1 MKQRIKYAVEH
12 GIQNAL
18 QLFRLLPLQNKVSFI
33 AFSGRQYSDSPRRI
47 SELLLR
53 EHPEIRQVWAFNEP
67 EKFRFL
73 EEKGIKVV
81 KYKSMEYLY
90 HVMTSKVY
98 VDNAEFWSILK
109 FRPGQ
114 MVLETWHGGGAYKKV
129 GGHRIDVNER
139 EQHHA
144 VEKMN
149 KITLFLSSSRAFTE
163 FVIRDAY
170 QYRGEV
176 LECGLP
182 RNDDLLHPDPAVPA
196 RVRKLLDI
204 PENAGVLLYAPTF
217 RNSHSL
223 DLYDV
228 DFSRL
233 KAALE
238 ARFGGEWVILLRM
251 HYYLADRAMESRA
264 EYLRNATGY
273 PDMQDLLQC
282 ADVLLTDYS
291 SCMWDFSLMEK
302 PCFLYARDI
311 AQYRGERDF
320 YTPIESWPFPLAS
333 DNGELERAIADF
345 DENTYRAAVH
355 RHHKELGS
363 TESGTAAKQC
373 VDRIVFFCRA
383 NFPGRGGV

>member
-1 MKQRIKYAVEH
+1 MKQRIKYAIE
-12 GIQNAL
+12 GCIQNAL
-18 QLFRLLPLQNKVSFI
+18 QLFRLLPLEHKVSFI

-47 SELLLR
+47 SELLWK
-53 EHPEIRQVWAFNEP
+53 EHPEIQQVWAFNEP

-81 KYKSMEYLY
+81 KYKSPEYLY
-90 HVMTSKVY
+90 HVMTSRVY

-114 MVLETWHGGGAYKKV
+114 MVLQTWHGGGAYKKV

-139 EQHHA
+139 EQRHA

-149 KITLFLSSSRAFTE
+149 KITLFLSSSRAFTD

-170 QYRGEV
+170 RYRGEV

-182 RNDDLLHPDPAVPA
+182 RNDELLRPDEAVSD
-196 RVRKLLDI
+196 RVRRALNI
-204 PENAGVLLYAPTF
+204 PQGARVLLYAPTF

-223 DLYDV
+223 ELYDV
-228 DFSRL
+228 DFSAL

-238 ARFGGEWVILLRM
+238 EKFGGEWIIALRM
-251 HYYLADRAMESRA
+251 HYYMAHKAMDSGADF
-264 EYLRNATGY
+264 LRNATDY
-273 PDMQDLLQC
+273 PDMQELLQC
-282 ADVLLTDYS
+282 AQVLLTDYS
-291 SCMWDFSLMEK
+291 SCMWDFSLMGK

-311 AQYRGERDF
+311 DEYRGERDF

-333 DNGELERAIADF
+333 DNAELARVIGAF
-345 DENTYRAAVH
+345 DETAYRTAVRAHHAA
-355 RHHKELGS
+355 LGA
-363 TESGTAAKQC
+363 TETGTATAQC
-373 VDRIVFFCRA
+373 VERIAAFLR
-383 NFPGRGGV
+383 

>member
-1 MKQRIKYAVEH
+1 MKQRIKYAIEH

-18 QLFRLLPLQNKVSFI
+18 QLFRVLPLQPRVNFI

-53 EHPEIRQVWAFNEP
+53 EHPEIQQIWAFNEP

-73 EEKGIKVV
+73 EETGIKVV
-81 KYKSMEYLY
+81 KYKSLEYLY
-90 HVMTSKVY
+90 YVMTSKVY

-114 MVLETWHGGGAYKKV
+114 MVMETWHGGGAYKRV
-129 GGHRIDVNER
+129 GGHRIDVNQR
-139 EQHHA
+139 EQRHV

-149 KITLFLSSSRAFTE
+149 KITLFLSSSKAFTD
-163 FVIRDAY
+163 FVIRGAY
-170 QYRGEV
+170 QYKGEV

-182 RNDDLLHPDPAVPA
+182 RNDDLLKADAAVSA
-196 RVRKLLDI
+196 KVRQALEI
-204 PENAGVLLYAPTF
+204 PQNAKVLLYAPTF

-233 KAALE
+233 KESLQ

-251 HYYLADRAMESRA
+251 HYYLSDKAMSSA
-264 EYLRNATGY
+264 LPFLRNATDY
-273 PDMQDLLQC
+273 PDMQDLLLS
-282 ADVLLTDYS
+282 ADALLTDYS
-291 SCMWDFSLMEK
+291 SCMWDFSLLHK

-311 AQYRGERDF
+311 AEYRGERDF

-333 DNGELERAIADF
+333 NNEELEQVIAEF
-345 DENTYRAAVH
+345 DESRYHEAVL
-355 RHHKELGS
+355 RHHRDLGS

-373 VDRIVFFCRA
+373 VDRIMSFLHH
-383 NFPGRGGV
+383 

>member
-1 MKQRIKYAVEH
+1 MKQKIKYAVEH

-18 QLFRLLPLQNKVSFI
+18 QVFRLLPLQTKVSFI

-47 SELLLR
+47 SELLTK
-53 EHPEIRQVWAFNEP
+53 EHPEIQQVWAFNEP

-73 EEKGIKVV
+73 EKQGIKVV
-81 KYKSMEYLY
+81 KYKSPEYLY

-139 EQHHA
+139 EQRHA

-149 KITLFLSSSRAFTE
+149 KITLFLSSSRAFTD

-182 RNDDLLHPDPAVPA
+182 RNDDLLCPDPAA
-196 RVRKLLDI
+196 ADRVRKELDI
-204 PENAGVLLYAPTF
+204 PEGAKVLVYAPTF

-228 DFSRL
+228 DFARL
-233 KAALE
+233 KTALE

-251 HYYLADRAMESRA
+251 HYYMADKAMSSRA
-264 EYLRNATGY
+264 DYLRNATPY
-273 PDMQDLLQC
+273 PDMQDLLLC

-291 SCMWDFSLMEK
+291 SCMWDFSLMHK

-311 AQYRGERDF
+311 AEYRGERDF

-333 DNGELERAIADF
+333 DNDALARVIEDF
-345 DENTYRAAVH
+345 NEETYHAAVD

-363 TESGTAAKQC
+363 AESGTAAKQC
-373 VDRIVFFCRA
+373 ADRIAEFLKK
-383 NFPGRGGV
+383 

>member
-1 MKQRIKYAVEH
+1 MKQRIKYAIEH

-18 QLFRLLPLQNKVSFI
+18 QAFRLLPLQRKVSFI

-47 SELLLR
+47 SELLWK
-53 EHPEIRQVWAFNEP
+53 EHPEIKQVWAFNEP

-73 EEKGIKVV
+73 EEKGIRVV
-81 KYKSMEYLY
+81 KYKSFEYLY

-129 GGHRIDVNER
+129 GGHRLDVNER
-139 EQHHA
+139 EQRHA

-149 KITLFLSSSRAFTE
+149 KITLFLSSSKAFTD

-170 QYRGEV
+170 QYRGQV

-182 RNDDLLHPDPAVPA
+182 RNDDLLRPDPAVPA
-196 RVRKLLDI
+196 QVRRKLDI
-204 PENAGVLLYAPTF
+204 PEDARVLLYAPTF

-251 HYYLADRAMESRA
+251 HYYLADKAMASSA
-264 EYLRNATGY
+264 AYLRNATDY
-273 PDMQDLLQC
+273 PDMQDLLLT
-282 ADVLLTDYS
+282 ADALLTDYS
-291 SCMWDFSLMEK
+291 SCMWDFSLMHK

-333 DNGELERAIADF
+333 DNDTLAKVIADF
-345 DENTYRAAVH
+345 DETAYRAAVK
-355 RHHKELGS
+355 RHHIALGS

-373 VDRIVFFCRA
+373 ADRIAAFLK
-383 NFPGRGGV
+383 

>member
-1 MKQRIKYAVEH
+1 MKQRIKYAIEH

-18 QLFRLLPLQNKVSFI
+18 QIFRLLPLQNRVSFI

-47 SELLLR
+47 SELLLK
-53 EHPEIRQVWAFNEP
+53 EHPEIQQVWAFNEP

-81 KYKSMEYLY
+81 KYKSLEYLY
-90 HVMTSKVY
+90 YVMTSKVY

-109 FRPGQ
+109 FRPEQ
-114 MVLETWHGGGAYKKV
+114 MVLETWHGGGAYKRV
-129 GGHRIDVNER
+129 GGHRIDVNQR
-139 EQHHA
+139 EQQHA

-149 KITLFLSSSRAFTE
+149 KITLFLSSSKAFTD

-182 RNDDLLHPDPAVPA
+182 RNDDLLHPDAAASA
-196 RVRKLLDI
+196 RVRKALTI
-204 PENAGVLLYAPTF
+204 PEYAKVLVYAPTF

-228 DFSRL
+228 DFARL
-233 KAALE
+233 KTALE

-251 HYYLADRAMESRA
+251 HYYMADKAMSSRA
-264 EYLRNATGY
+264 DYLRNATPY
-273 PDMQDLLQC
+273 PDMQDLLLC

-291 SCMWDFSLMEK
+291 SCMWDFSLMHK

-311 AQYRGERDF
+311 AEYRGERDF

-333 DNGELERAIADF
+333 DNDALVRVIEDF
-345 DENTYRAAVH
+345 NEETYHAAVD

-363 TESGTAAKQC
+363 AESGTAAKQC
-373 VDRIVFFCRA
+373 ADRIAEFLKK
-383 NFPGRGGV
+383 

>member
-1 MKQRIKYAVEH
+1 MKQRIKYAIEH

-18 QLFRLLPLQNKVSFI
+18 QLFRVFPLQKKVSFI
-33 AFSGRQYSDSPRRI
+33 SFSGRQYSDSPRRI
-47 SELLLR
+47 SELLWK
-53 EHPEIRQVWAFNEP
+53 EHPEIKQVWAFNEP
-67 EKFRFL
+67 EKFGFL
-73 EEKGIKVV
+73 REKGIEVV
-81 KYKSMEYLY
+81 KYKSLRYLY

-109 FRPGQ
+109 FRREQ

-139 EQHHA
+139 EQRHA

-149 KITLFLSSSRAFTE
+149 KITLFLSSSRAFTD

-170 QYRGEV
+170 RYRGEV

-182 RNDDLLHPDPAVPA
+182 RNDDLCRPDPATA
-196 RVRKLLDI
+196 DRVRRTFDI
-204 PENAGVLLYAPTF
+204 PAGASVLLYAPTF

-233 KAALE
+233 KKALE
-238 ARFGGEWVILLRM
+238 TRFGGEWVILLRM
-251 HYYLADRAMESRA
+251 HYYMANKAMGSNET
-264 EYLRNATGY
+264 YLRNATDY
-273 PDMQDLLQC
+273 PDMQELLL
-282 ADVLLTDYS
+282 ASDVLLTDYS

-311 AQYRGERDF
+311 AEYRGERDF
-320 YTPIESWPFPLAS
+320 YTPIESWPFPLAA
-333 DNGELERAIADF
+333 DNDELERTIAAF
-345 DENTYRAAVH
+345 DPDAYRTAVKA
-355 RHHKELGS
+355 HHETLGS
-363 TESGTAAKQC
+363 TESGTATNQC
-373 VDRIVFFCRA
+373 VERIAAFLK
-383 NFPGRGGV
+383 N

>member
-1 MKQRIKYAVEH
+1 MKQRIKYAIEH

-18 QLFRLLPLQNKVSFI
+18 QMFRVLPLKPRVNFI

-47 SELLLR
+47 SELLLK
-53 EHPEIRQVWAFNEP
+53 EHPEIQQVWAFNEP

-81 KYKSMEYLY
+81 KYKSLQYLY
-90 HVMTSKVY
+90 YVMTSRVY

-114 MVLETWHGGGAYKKV
+114 MVLETWHGGGAYKRV
-129 GGHRIDVNER
+129 GGHRIDVNQR
-139 EQHHA
+139 EQQHA

-149 KITLFLSSSRAFTE
+149 KITLFLSSSKAFTD

-182 RNDDLLHPDPAVPA
+182 RNDDLLHPDPAA
-196 RVRKLLDI
+196 AQRVRKALDI
-204 PENAGVLLYAPTF
+204 PENAKVLVYAPTF

-228 DFSRL
+228 DFAAL

-238 ARFGGEWVILLRM
+238 RKFGGEWVILLRM
-251 HYYLADRAMESRA
+251 HYYLADKAMASQA
-264 EYLRNATGY
+264 DFLRNATDY

-291 SCMWDFSLMEK
+291 SCMWDFSLMHK

-311 AQYRGERDF
+311 SEYRGERDF
-320 YTPIESWPFPLAS
+320 YTPIEGWPFPLAS
-333 DNGELERAIADF
+333 NNDELAKVIADF
-345 DENTYRAAVH
+345 DESAYRAAVD

-363 TESGTAAKQC
+363 TESGTAARQC
-373 VDRIVFFCRA
+373 AERIVDFLHR
-383 NFPGRGGV
+383 

>member
-1 MKQRIKYAVEH
+1 MKQRIKYAIEH

-18 QLFRLLPLQNKVSFI
+18 QLFRLLPLQPRVNFI

-53 EHPEIRQVWAFNEP
+53 EHPEIQQVWAFNEP

-73 EEKGIKVV
+73 EETGVKVV
-81 KYKSMEYLY
+81 KYKSLQYLY
-90 HVMTSKVY
+90 YVMTSKVY

-109 FRPGQ
+109 FRLGQ
-114 MVLETWHGGGAYKKV
+114 MVLQTWHGGGAYKRV
-129 GGHRIDVNER
+129 GGHRIDVNRR
-139 EQHHA
+139 EQQHA

-149 KITLFLSSSRAFTE
+149 KITLFLSSSKAFTD
-163 FVIRDAY
+163 FVIRGAY

-182 RNDDLLHPDPAVPA
+182 RNDDLLRPDAAVPA
-196 RVRKLLDI
+196 KVRQALDI
-204 PENAGVLLYAPTF
+204 PENAKILLYAPTF

-233 KAALE
+233 KESLQ
-238 ARFGGEWVILLRM
+238 ARFGGEWIILLRM
-251 HYYLADRAMESRA
+251 HYYLSDKAMSSA
-264 EYLRNATGY
+264 LPFLRNATDY
-273 PDMQDLLQC
+273 PDMQDLLLS

-291 SCMWDFSLMEK
+291 SCMWDFSLMHK

-311 AQYRGERDF
+311 SEYRGERDF
-320 YTPIESWPFPLAS
+320 YTPIEDWPFPLAS
-333 DNGELERAIADF
+333 DNAELARVIGAF
-345 DENTYRAAVH
+345 DETAYRTAVRAHHAA
-355 RHHKELGS
+355 LGA
-363 TESGTAAKQC
+363 TETGTATAQC
-373 VDRIVFFCRA
+373 VERIAAFLR
-383 NFPGRGGV
+383 

>member
-1 MKQRIKYAVEH
+1 MKQKIKYAVEH

-18 QLFRLLPLQNKVSFI
+18 QLFRLLPMQSKVSFI

-47 SELLLR
+47 SELLLKTN
-53 EHPEIRQVWAFNEP
+53 PEIRQVWAFNEP

-81 KYKSMEYLY
+81 KYKSLPYLY
-90 HVMTSKVY
+90 HVMTAKVY

-114 MVLETWHGGGAYKKV
+114 MVLQTWHGGGAYKKV
-129 GGHRIDVNER
+129 GGHRIDVNAR
-139 EQHHA
+139 EQRHA

-149 KITLFLSSSRAFTE
+149 KITLFLSSSRAFTN
-163 FVIRDAY
+163 FAIRNAY

-182 RNDDLLHPDPAVPA
+182 RNDDLLHPDPAA
-196 RVRKLLDI
+196 AERVRQALNI
-204 PENAGVLLYAPTF
+204 PQGARVLLYAPTF

-228 DFSRL
+228 DFARL
-233 KAALE
+233 KASLE
-238 ARFGGEWVILLRM
+238 ARFGGQWVVVLRM
-251 HYYLADRAMESRA
+251 HYYLADRAMA
-264 EYLRNATGY
+264 VQAPWLHNATDY
-273 PDMQDLLQC
+273 PDMQELLQC

-291 SCMWDFSLMEK
+291 SCMWDFSLMHR

-311 AQYRGERDF
+311 EEYRGERDF
-320 YTPIESWPFPLAS
+320 YTPIESWPFPLAA
-333 DNGELERAIADF
+333 DNDALVRAIADF
-345 DENTYRAAVH
+345 DEQKYRADVDHHH
-355 RHHKELGS
+355 RELGS

-373 VDRIVFFCRA
+373 AERIAAFFKQE
-383 NFPGRGGV
+383 NQL

>member
-1 MKQRIKYAVEH
+1 MKQKIKYAIEH
-12 GIQNAL
+12 GVQNAL
-18 QLFRLLPLQNKVSFI
+18 QLFRLLPLQDRVNFI

-53 EHPEIRQVWAFNEP
+53 EHPEIQQVWAFNEP

-81 KYKSMEYLY
+81 KYKSLEYLY
-90 HVMTSKVY
+90 YVMTSRVY
-98 VDNAEFWSILK
+98 VDNAEFWSALK

-114 MVLETWHGGGAYKKV
+114 MVLETWHGGGAYKRV

-139 EQHHA
+139 EQQHA

-149 KITLFLSSSRAFTE
+149 KITLFLSSSRAFTK
-163 FVIRDAY
+163 FVIREAY
-170 QYRGEV
+170 RYHGEV

-182 RNDDLLHPDPAVPA
+182 RNDDLLNPDPAVPA
-196 RVRKLLDI
+196 RVRQALDI
-204 PENAGVLLYAPTF
+204 PGNAKVLLYAPTF

-228 DFSRL
+228 DFDRL

-238 ARFGGEWVILLRM
+238 ARFGGEWIIVLRM
-251 HYYLADRAMESRA
+251 HYYLADKAMASSA
-264 EYLRNATGY
+264 PYLRNATDY

-291 SCMWDFSLMEK
+291 SCMWDFSLMGK

-311 AQYRGERDF
+311 AEYRGERDF
-320 YTPIESWPFPLAS
+320 YTPIDSWPFPLAD
-333 DNGELERAIADF
+333 DNDALEGVIANF
-345 DENTYRAAVH
+345 DPDSYQAAVD
-355 RHHKELGS
+355 RHHAELGS
-363 TESGTAAKQC
+363 TESGTATRQC
-373 VDRIVFFCRA
+373 VKRIVEYL
-383 NFPGRGGV
+383 NK

>member
-1 MKQRIKYAVEH
+1 MKQRIKYAIEH

-18 QLFRLLPLQNKVSFI
+18 QIFRLLPLQKKVSFI

-47 SELLLR
+47 SELLAK

-81 KYKSMEYLY
+81 KYKSLEYLRY
-90 HVMTSKVY
+90 VMTSKVY

-114 MVLETWHGGGAYKKV
+114 MVLETWHGGGAYKRV

-139 EQHHA
+139 EQQHA

-149 KITLFLSSSRAFTE
+149 KITLFLSSSKAFTKH
-163 FVIRDAY
+163 VIRDAY

-182 RNDDLLHPDPAVPA
+182 RNDELLDPAPA
-196 RVRKLLDI
+196 TEIRMKLGI
-204 PENAGVLLYAPTF
+204 PENAKVLLYAPTF
-217 RNSHSL
+217 RKSHTL

-228 DFSRL
+228 DFARL
-233 KAALE
+233 KASLE
-238 ARFGGEWVILLRM
+238 GRFGGEWIILLRM
-251 HYYLADRAMESRA
+251 HYYLSDRVSSIKLPFVRDVTA
-264 EYLRNATGY
+264 Y
-273 PDMQDLLQC
+273 PDMQELLL
-282 ADVLLTDYS
+282 ASDVLLTDYS
-291 SCMWDFSLMEK
+291 SCMWDFSLMHR

-311 AQYRGERDF
+311 AAYRGERDF

-333 DNGELERAIADF
+333 DNDELASVIADF
-345 DENTYRAAVH
+345 DENAYRAAVD
-355 RHHKELGS
+355 RHHADLGS

-373 VDRIVFFCRA
+373 AQRIVGFMKK
-383 NFPGRGGV
+383 

>member
-1 MKQRIKYAVEH
+1 MKQRIKYAIEH
-12 GIQNAL
+12 GVQNAL
-18 QLFRLLPLQNKVSFI
+18 QLFRVLPLQNRVNFI

-47 SELLLR
+47 SELLLK
-53 EHPEIRQVWAFNEP
+53 EHPEIQQVWAFTEP

-81 KYKSMEYLY
+81 KYKSFEYLY
-90 HVMTSKVY
+90 YVMTSKVY
-98 VDNAEFWSILK
+98 VDNAEFWSALK

-114 MVLETWHGGGAYKKV
+114 MVLETWHGGGAYKRV

-139 EQHHA
+139 EQQHA

-149 KITLFLSSSRAFTE
+149 KITLFLSSSQAFTNY
-163 FVIRDAY
+163 VIRDAY

-182 RNDDLLHPDPAVPA
+182 RNDDLLRPDPAVA
-196 RVRKLLDI
+196 QKVRQTLDI
-204 PENAGVLLYAPTF
+204 PEDAKVLVYAPTF

-228 DFSRL
+228 DFGQL

-238 ARFGGEWVILLRM
+238 RKFGGEWVILLRM
-251 HYYLADRAMESRA
+251 HYYLADKAMA
-264 EYLRNATGY
+264 VGAPYLRNATEY

-291 SCMWDFSLMEK
+291 SCMWDFSLMQK

-311 AQYRGERDF
+311 AEYRGERDF
-320 YTPIESWPFPLAS
+320 YTPIDSWPFPLAD
-333 DNGELERAIADF
+333 DNDALQRVIADF
-345 DENTYRAAVH
+345 DPDSYRAAVD
-355 RHHKELGS
+355 RHHAELGS
-363 TESGTAAKQC
+363 TESGTASRQC
-373 VDRIVFFCRA
+373 VERIVEYL
-383 NFPGRGGV
+383 NK

>member
-1 MKQRIKYAVEH
+1 MKQRIKYAIEH

-18 QLFRLLPLQNKVSFI
+18 QLFRVLPLQNRVSFI
-33 AFSGRQYSDSPRRI
+33 SFSGRQYSDSPRRI

-53 EHPEIRQVWAFNEP
+53 EHPEIQQVWAFNEP

-81 KYKSMEYLY
+81 KYKSLEYLY
-90 HVMTSKVY
+90 YVMTSRVY

-129 GGHRIDVNER
+129 GGHRIDVNAL
-139 EQHHA
+139 EQQHA

-149 KITLFLSSSRAFTE
+149 KITLFLSSSRAFTDH
-163 FVIRDAY
+163 VIRGAY

-182 RNDDLLHPDPAVPA
+182 RNDDLLCPDPATAA
-196 RVRKLLDI
+196 RVREALSI
-204 PENAGVLLYAPTF
+204 PQGAKVLLYAPTF
-217 RNSHSL
+217 RNSHTL

-233 KAALE
+233 KEALQ

-251 HYYLADRAMESRA
+251 HYYLSDKAMASNA
-264 EYLRNATGY
+264 PYLRNATDY
-273 PDMQDLLQC
+273 PDMQDLLLC

-291 SCMWDFSLMEK
+291 SCMWDFSLLHR

-311 AQYRGERDF
+311 SEYRGERDF
-320 YTPIESWPFPLAS
+320 YTPIESWPFPLAA
-333 DNGELERAIADF
+333 DNDELAAAIAEF
-345 DENTYRAAVH
+345 DEDRYQENVL
-355 RHHKELGS
+355 RHHRDLGS

-373 VDRIVFFCRA
+373 VERIAAFLK
-383 NFPGRGGV
+383 

>member
-1 MKQRIKYAVEH
+1 MKQKIKYAIEH

-18 QLFRLLPLQNKVSFI
+18 QLFRALPLQNRVNFI

-47 SELLLR
+47 SELLLK
-53 EHPEIRQVWAFNEP
+53 EHPEIQQVWAFNEP

-81 KYKSMEYLY
+81 KYKSLEYLY
-90 HVMTSKVY
+90 YVMTSKVY

-114 MVLETWHGGGAYKKV
+114 MVLETWHGGGAYKRV
-129 GGHRIDVNER
+129 GGHRIDVNAR
-139 EQHHA
+139 EQQHA

-149 KITLFLSSSRAFTE
+149 KITLFLSSSRAFTKY
-163 FVIRDAY
+163 VIRDAY

-182 RNDDLLHPDPAVPA
+182 RNDDLLHPDPAA
-196 RVRKLLDI
+196 ADRVRKALDI
-204 PENAGVLLYAPTF
+204 PENARVLVYAPTF

-228 DFSRL
+228 DFSAL

-238 ARFGGEWVILLRM
+238 RKFGGEWVIALRM
-251 HYYLADRAMESRA
+251 HYYLTDKAMASNA
-264 EYLRNATGY
+264 PFLRNATDY
-273 PDMQDLLQC
+273 PDMQDLLVC
-282 ADVLLTDYS
+282 ADALLTDYS
-291 SCMWDFSLMEK
+291 SCMWDISLMHK

-311 AQYRGERDF
+311 REYRGERDF

-333 DNGELERAIADF
+333 CNDELARVIADF
-345 DENTYRAAVH
+345 DADAYRAAVD
-355 RHHKELGS
+355 RHHRELGS

-373 VDRIVFFCRA
+373 AERIVEFL
-383 NFPGRGGV
+383 NP

>member
-1 MKQRIKYAVEH
+1 MKQKIKYAVEH

-18 QLFRLLPLQNKVSFI
+18 QVFRLLPLQNKVSFI

-47 SELLLR
+47 SELLHR
-53 EHPEIRQVWAFNEP
+53 EHPEIQQVWAFNEP

-73 EEKGIKVV
+73 EEQGIKVV
-81 KYKSMEYLY
+81 KYKSLEYLY

-139 EQHHA
+139 EQRHA

-149 KITLFLSSSRAFTE
+149 KITLFLSSSRAFTD

-182 RNDDLLHPDPAVPA
+182 RNDDLLCPDPAA
-196 RVRKLLDI
+196 ADRVRKELDI
-204 PENAGVLLYAPTF
+204 PEGAKVLVYAPTF

-228 DFSRL
+228 DFARL
-233 KAALE
+233 KTALE

-251 HYYLADRAMESRA
+251 HYYMADKAMSSRA
-264 EYLRNATGY
+264 DYLRNATPY
-273 PDMQDLLQC
+273 PDMQDLLLC

-291 SCMWDFSLMEK
+291 SCMWDFSLMHK

-311 AQYRGERDF
+311 AEYRGERDF

-333 DNGELERAIADF
+333 DNDALARVIKDF
-345 DENTYRAAVH
+345 NEETYHAAVD
-355 RHHKELGS
+355 RHHKALGS
-363 TESGTAAKQC
+363 AESGTAAKQC
-373 VDRIVFFCRA
+373 ADRIAEFLKK
-383 NFPGRGGV
+383 

>member
-1 MKQRIKYAVEH
+1 MKQRIKYAIEH

-18 QLFRLLPLQNKVSFI
+18 QIFRLLPLQDRVSFI

-47 SELLLR
+47 SELLLK
-53 EHPEIRQVWAFNEP
+53 EHPEIQQVWAFNEP

-81 KYKSMEYLY
+81 KYKSLEYLY
-90 HVMTSKVY
+90 YVMTSRVY

-109 FRPGQ
+109 FRPEQ
-114 MVLETWHGGGAYKKV
+114 MVLETWHGGGAYKRV
-129 GGHRIDVNER
+129 GGHRIDVNAR
-139 EQHHA
+139 EQQHA

-149 KITLFLSSSRAFTE
+149 KITLFLSSSRAFTN

-182 RNDDLLHPDPAVPA
+182 RNDDLLHPDAA
-196 RVRKLLDI
+196 AAQRVRKALSI
-204 PENAGVLLYAPTF
+204 PENAKVLVYAPTF

-228 DFSRL
+228 DFAAL

-238 ARFGGEWVILLRM
+238 RKFGGEWVIVLRM
-251 HYYLADRAMESRA
+251 HYYLADKAMASQA
-264 EYLRNATGY
+264 DFLRNATDY

-291 SCMWDFSLMEK
+291 SCMWDFSLMHK

-311 AQYRGERDF
+311 NEYRGERDF
-320 YTPIESWPFPLAS
+320 YTPIEGWPFPLAA
-333 DNGELERAIADF
+333 DNAELAQVIADF
-345 DENTYRAAVH
+345 DENTYRAAVD

-363 TESGTAAKQC
+363 AESGTAARQC
-373 VDRIVFFCRA
+373 VQRIADFLHR
-383 NFPGRGGV
+383 

>member
-1 MKQRIKYAVEH
+1 MKQKIKYAIEH
-12 GIQNAL
+12 GVQNAL
-18 QLFRLLPLQNKVSFI
+18 QLLRVLPLQDRVNFI

-53 EHPEIRQVWAFNEP
+53 EHPEIQQVWAFNEP

-81 KYKSMEYLY
+81 KYKSLEYLY
-90 HVMTSKVY
+90 YVMTSRVY
-98 VDNAEFWSILK
+98 VDNAEFWSALK

-114 MVLETWHGGGAYKKV
+114 MVLETWHGGGAYKRV

-139 EQHHA
+139 EQQHA

-149 KITLFLSSSRAFTE
+149 KITLFLSSSRAFTK

-170 QYRGEV
+170 QYHGEV

-182 RNDDLLHPDPAVPA
+182 RNDDLLNPDPAVPA
-196 RVRKLLDI
+196 RVRQALDI
-204 PENAGVLLYAPTF
+204 PGNAKVLLYAPTF

-228 DFSRL
+228 DFARL

-238 ARFGGEWVILLRM
+238 ARFGGEWIIVLRM
-251 HYYLADRAMESRA
+251 HYYLADKAMASSA
-264 EYLRNATGY
+264 PYLRNATDY

-311 AQYRGERDF
+311 AEYRGERDF
-320 YTPIESWPFPLAS
+320 YTPIDSWPFPLAA
-333 DNGELERAIADF
+333 DNDALVQVISEF
-345 DENTYRAAVH
+345 DENAYRADTA
-355 RHHKELGS
+355 RHHAELGS

-373 VDRIVFFCRA
+373 VKRIVDHLHR
-383 NFPGRGGV
+383 

>member
-1 MKQRIKYAVEH
+1 MKQKIKYAIEH

-18 QLFRLLPLQNKVSFI
+18 QLFRVLPLQDRVSFI

-47 SELLLR
+47 SELLLK
-53 EHPEIRQVWAFNEP
+53 EHPEIPQVWAFNEP

-81 KYKSMEYLY
+81 KYKSLEYLY
-90 HVMTSKVY
+90 YVMTSRVY

-114 MVLETWHGGGAYKKV
+114 MVLETWHGGGAYKRV
-129 GGHRIDVNER
+129 GGHRIDVNQR
-139 EQHHA
+139 EQQHA

-149 KITLFLSSSRAFTE
+149 KITLFLSSSRAFTN

-182 RNDDLLHPDPAVPA
+182 RNDDLLHPDAA
-196 RVRKLLDI
+196 AAQRVRKALSI
-204 PENAGVLLYAPTF
+204 PENAKVLVYAPTF

-223 DLYDV
+223 SLYDV
-228 DFSRL
+228 DFAAL

-238 ARFGGEWVILLRM
+238 AKFGSEWVIALRM
-251 HYYLADRAMESRA
+251 HYYLADKAMASQA
-264 EYLRNATGY
+264 DFLRNATDY

-291 SCMWDFSLMEK
+291 SCMWDFSLMHK

-311 AQYRGERDF
+311 SEYRGERDF
-320 YTPIESWPFPLAS
+320 YTPIESWPFPLAA
-333 DNGELERAIADF
+333 DNAELAQVIADF
-345 DENTYRAAVH
+345 DENTYRAAVD
-355 RHHKELGS
+355 RHHRELGS
-363 TESGTAAKQC
+363 TESGTAARQC
-373 VDRIVFFCRA
+373 AQRIVDFLHR
-383 NFPGRGGV
+383 

>member
-1 MKQRIKYAVEH
+1 MKQRIKYAIEH

-18 QLFRLLPLQNKVSFI
+18 QLFRLLPLQPRVNFI

-53 EHPEIRQVWAFNEP
+53 EHPEIQQIWAFNEP

-73 EEKGIKVV
+73 EETGIKVV
-81 KYKSMEYLY
+81 KYKSLEYLY
-90 HVMTSKVY
+90 YVMTSKVY

-114 MVLETWHGGGAYKKV
+114 MVLETWHGGGAYKRV
-129 GGHRIDVNER
+129 GGHRIDVNRR
-139 EQHHA
+139 EQQHA

-149 KITLFLSSSRAFTE
+149 KITLFLSSSKAFTD
-163 FVIRDAY
+163 FVIRGAY

-182 RNDDLLHPDPAVPA
+182 RNDDLLKADAAVSA
-196 RVRKLLDI
+196 KVRQALEI
-204 PENAGVLLYAPTF
+204 PQNAKILLYAPTF

-233 KAALE
+233 KSALQ
-238 ARFGGEWVILLRM
+238 AQFGGEWIILLRM
-251 HYYLADRAMESRA
+251 HYYLSDKAMSSA
-264 EYLRNATGY
+264 LPFLRNATDY
-273 PDMQDLLQC
+273 PDMQDLLLS
-282 ADVLLTDYS
+282 ADALLTDYS
-291 SCMWDFSLMEK
+291 SCMWDYSLLHK

-311 AQYRGERDF
+311 AEYRGERDF
-320 YTPIESWPFPLAS
+320 YTPIESWPFPLAANN
-333 DNGELERAIADF
+333 DELAEVIAGF
-345 DENTYRAAVH
+345 DENRYHEAVL
-355 RHHKELGS
+355 RHHRDLGS

-373 VDRIVFFCRA
+373 VDRIMSFLHH
-383 NFPGRGGV
+383 

>member
-1 MKQRIKYAVEH
+1 MKQKIKYAIEH
-12 GIQNAL
+12 GVQNAL
-18 QLFRLLPLQNKVSFI
+18 QLFRLLPLQNRVNFI

-47 SELLLR
+47 SELLLK
-53 EHPEIRQVWAFNEP
+53 EHPEIQQVWAFNEP

-81 KYKSMEYLY
+81 KYKSLKYLY
-90 HVMTSKVY
+90 YVMTSKVY
-98 VDNAEFWSILK
+98 VDNAEFWSALK

-114 MVLETWHGGGAYKKV
+114 MVLETWHGGGAYKRV

-139 EQHHA
+139 EQQHA

-149 KITLFLSSSRAFTE
+149 KITLFLSSSRAFTK
-163 FVIRDAY
+163 FVIREAY
-170 QYRGEV
+170 QYHGEV

-196 RVRKLLDI
+196 RVRQALDI
-204 PENAGVLLYAPTF
+204 PGNAKVLLYAPTF

-228 DFSRL
+228 DFGRL
-233 KAALE
+233 KVTLE
-238 ARFGGEWVILLRM
+238 ARFGGEWVIVLRM
-251 HYYLADRAMESRA
+251 HYYLADKVMASSA
-264 EYLRNATGY
+264 PYLRNATDY

-311 AQYRGERDF
+311 AEYRGERDF
-320 YTPIESWPFPLAS
+320 YTPIDSWPFPLAA
-333 DNGELERAIADF
+333 DNDALVQEISEF
-345 DENTYRAAVH
+345 DENTYRAGAA
-355 RHHKELGS
+355 RHHAELGS

-373 VDRIVFFCRA
+373 VERIAAFLRC
-383 NFPGRGGV
+383 

>member
-1 MKQRIKYAVEH
+1 MKQKIKYAIEH
-12 GIQNAL
+12 GVQNAL
-18 QLFRLLPLQNKVSFI
+18 QMFRVLPLQDRVNFI

-53 EHPEIRQVWAFNEP
+53 ERPEIQQVWAFNEP

-81 KYKSMEYLY
+81 KYKSLEYLY
-90 HVMTSKVY
+90 YVMTSRVY
-98 VDNAEFWSILK
+98 VDNAEFWSALK

-114 MVLETWHGGGAYKKV
+114 MVLETWHGGGAYKRV
-129 GGHRIDVNER
+129 GGHRIDVNAL
-139 EQHHA
+139 EQQHA

-149 KITLFLSSSRAFTE
+149 KITLFLSSSRAFTK
-163 FVIRDAY
+163 FVIREAY
-170 QYRGEV
+170 QYHGEV
-176 LECGLP
+176 MECGLP
-182 RNDDLLHPDPAVPA
+182 RNDDLLNPDPAVPA
-196 RVRKLLDI
+196 RVRQALNI
-204 PENAGVLLYAPTF
+204 PGNAKVLLYAPTF

-238 ARFGGEWVILLRM
+238 ARFGGEWIIVLRM
-251 HYYLADRAMESRA
+251 HYYLADKAMASSA
-264 EYLRNATGY
+264 PYLRNATDY

-291 SCMWDFSLMEK
+291 SCMWDFSLMGK

-311 AQYRGERDF
+311 AEYRGERDF
-320 YTPIESWPFPLAS
+320 YTPIDSWPFPLAA
-333 DNGELERAIADF
+333 DNDALVRVISEF
-345 DENTYRAAVH
+345 DENVYRADVA
-355 RHHKELGS
+355 RHHAELGS

-373 VDRIVFFCRA
+373 VERIVDFL
-383 NFPGRGGV
+383 NS